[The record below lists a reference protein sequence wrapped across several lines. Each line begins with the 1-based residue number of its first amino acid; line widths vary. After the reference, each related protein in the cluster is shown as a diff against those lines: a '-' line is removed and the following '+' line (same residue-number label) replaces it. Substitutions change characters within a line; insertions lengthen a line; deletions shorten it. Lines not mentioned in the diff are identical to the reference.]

1 MKRTVAEINER
12 IKKGQAVVLT
22 AEEVVRLVK
31 EKGVRKAAAEV
42 DVVTTGT
49 FGPMCSSGA
58 IVNTGHSKPRIKM
71 KKAWFN
77 DVEAYC
83 GLAAVDCYLG
93 ATELPESDPENRVYP
108 GAFSY
113 GGAHVIQEL
122 VAGKEV
128 RFRAIGYGTDC
139 YPRKEIETTIS
150 LKTVNEA
157 YLFNPRNCYQNYN
170 CAVNL
175 SDRMIYTYMG
185 VLKPNLGNANYCS
198 AGQLSPL
205 LKDPLY
211 RTIGVGT
218 RIFLGGGVG
227 YVVGQGTQH
236 NPEVRRTPLGVPTG
250 GAGTLAVT
258 GDLKQMSP
266 EFVVGVSFMGYG
278 VSLAVGLGVPIPI
291 LDEEV
296 MRHAALG
303 DEDLVTQVV
312 DYSHDY
318 PEMVARSLGEV
329 SYAQLRSGSVTIQG
343 REVPTVSLSSYA
355 KARTIAAT
363 LKAWI
368 AAGEFTAER
377 AGAAAAGA
385 GVGHRAQGAARSP
398 EEALDGHGTTRCQD
412 AALGGGGPGEVSS
425 ATE

>member
-12 IKKGQAVVLT
+12 IRKGQAVVMT
-22 AEEVVRLVK
+22 AEEVARLVK
-31 EKGVRKAAAEV
+31 EKGLRKATAEV

-58 IVNTGHSKPRIKM
+58 IINTGHTKPRIKM

-108 GAFSY
+108 GAFPY

-128 RFRAIGYGTDC
+128 RFRAIAYGTDC
-139 YPRKEIETTIS
+139 YPRREIETTVS
-150 LKTVNEA
+150 LKTLNEA

-175 SDRMIYTYMG
+175 SDRTIYTYMG

-198 AGQLSPL
+198 AGVLSPL

-227 YVVGQGTQH
+227 YVVGPGTQH
-236 NPEVRRTPLGVPTG
+236 NPEVRRLPSGVPAG

-258 GDLKQMSP
+258 GDLRGMSP
-266 EFVVGVSFMGYG
+266 EFVVGVSFTGYG
-278 VSLAVGLGVPIPI
+278 VSLAVGLGVPIPV

-303 DEDLVTQVV
+303 DEDLVTQVI
-312 DYSHDY
+312 DYAHDY
-318 PEMVARSLGEV
+318 PQMVARSLGEV
-329 SYAQLRSGSVTIQG
+329 SYAQLRSGSVQIQG
-343 REVPTVSLSSYA
+343 REVPTVSLSSLP
-355 KARTIAAT
+355 KARKIASRLKEWIGSGDFLLSEPAVT
-363 LKAWI
+363 LPGPGSGIALKALH
-368 AAGEFTAER
+368 ER
-377 AGAAAAGA
+377 
-385 GVGHRAQGAARSP
+385 HKRN
-398 EEALDGHGTTRCQD
+398 
-412 AALGGGGPGEVSS
+412 
-425 ATE
+425 

>member
-1 MKRTVAEINER
+1 
-12 IKKGQAVVLT
+12 
-22 AEEVVRLVK
+22 
-31 EKGVRKAAAEV
+31 
-42 DVVTTGT
+42 
-49 FGPMCSSGA
+49 
-58 IVNTGHSKPRIKM
+58 
-71 KKAWFN
+71 
-77 DVEAYC
+77 
-83 GLAAVDCYLG
+83 
-93 ATELPESDPENRVYP
+93 
-108 GAFSY
+108 
-113 GGAHVIQEL
+113 VIQEL

-128 RFRAIGYGTDC
+128 RLRAIGYGTDC
-139 YPRKEIETTIS
+139 YPRREIETLVS

-175 SDRMIYTYMG
+175 SDKMIYTYMG
-185 VLKPNLGNANYCS
+185 VLKPDIGNANYCS

-236 NPEVRRTPLGVPTG
+236 NPEVRRTALGVPTG

-258 GDLKQMSP
+258 GDLRQMSP

-303 DEDLVTQVV
+303 DEELFTQVV

-318 PEMVARSLGEV
+318 PEMIARSLGEV

-343 REVPTVSLSSYA
+343 REVPTVSLSSYR
-355 KARTIAAT
+355 KARTIAET
-363 LKAWI
+363 LKRWI
-368 AAGEFTAER
+368 AAGEFTLSEP
-377 AGAAAAGA
+377 
-385 GVGHRAQGAARSP
+385 AQP
-398 EEALDGHGTTRCQD
+398 LP
-412 AALGGGGPGEVSS
+412 GPGSGI
-425 ATE
+425 TIKPLQDRPLRKH

>member
-12 IKKGQAVVLT
+12 IKRGQAVVLT
-22 AEEVVRLVK
+22 AEEVVKLVK

-93 ATELPESDPENRVYP
+93 ATELPESDPENRIYP

-128 RFRAIGYGTDC
+128 RLRAIGYGTDC

-236 NPEVRRTPLGVPTG
+236 NPDVRRTALGVPTG

-266 EFVVGVSFMGYG
+266 EYVVGVSFMGYG

-291 LDEEV
+291 LDEDV

-318 PEMVARSLGEV
+318 PEMISRSLGEV

-355 KARTIAAT
+355 KARAIAET
-363 LKAWI
+363 LKTWI
-368 AAGEFTAER
+368 TAGEFTLSE
-377 AGAAAAGA
+377 AA
-385 GVGHRAQGAARSP
+385 QP
-398 EEALDGHGTTRCQD
+398 LP
-412 AALGGGGPGEVSS
+412 GPGSGITIKALHDRPS
-425 ATE
+425 RKH